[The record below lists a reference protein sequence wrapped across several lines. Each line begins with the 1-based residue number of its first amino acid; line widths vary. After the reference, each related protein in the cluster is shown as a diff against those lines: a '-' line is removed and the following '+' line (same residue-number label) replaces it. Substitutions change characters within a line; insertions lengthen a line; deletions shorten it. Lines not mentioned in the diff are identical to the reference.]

1 MAENEQ
7 NTPDISEFEAK
18 VPASGGNRKDTW
30 LLLIIIDVVLL
41 CIFGFFLYKN
51 LSAKL
56 LAPVAQQTTVEETL
70 EMTFVPEEAVFP
82 EDLSAQK
89 EPEVLTAEEVIQPA
103 EPEKEPVKE
112 TVQPQAEVAV
122 PAAEAVAQKKESV
135 LVQTNPKSKYRQVT
149 FRYFGPAKEVA
160 VVSGFTMSKPRAMSK
175 KDDAWE
181 VTLAIAPGTYKYLFV
196 VDGKNTKDP
205 YAPEKDGRSLLVLE

>member
-18 VPASGGNRKDTW
+18 SSGSGTSNKDLW
-30 LLLIIIDVVLL
+30 LFLIVVDVVFL

-56 LAPVAQQTTVEETL
+56 LSPVPAVTGEVAEET
-70 EMTFVPEEAVFP
+70 FEAQEPVFP
-82 EDLSAQK
+82 EDLFAQK
-89 EPEVLTAEEVIQPA
+89 EPAEEAAQPA
-103 EPEKEPVKE
+103 APVVEKEPV
-112 TVQPQAEVAV
+112 AEVVRPQPEPEPVSITQA
-122 PAAEAVAQKKESV
+122 PAEQKESV
-135 LVQTNPKSKYRQVT
+135 SVQANPKSKYRQVT
-149 FRYFGPAKEVA
+149 FRYFGKAKEVA

-175 KDDAWE
+175 KGDAWE

-205 YAPEKDGRSLLVLE
+205 YAAEKDGRSLLVLE